1 VILRPHAI
9 GKIVHHFYE
18 DGELFSFREIILK
31 VFLIV
36 VVVAL
41 SIFEGAF

>member
-1 VILRPHAI
+1 MILRPRII
-9 GKIVHHFYE
+9 GKIVHHFCE
-18 DGELFSFREIILK
+18 DGELFSFRDIFLK